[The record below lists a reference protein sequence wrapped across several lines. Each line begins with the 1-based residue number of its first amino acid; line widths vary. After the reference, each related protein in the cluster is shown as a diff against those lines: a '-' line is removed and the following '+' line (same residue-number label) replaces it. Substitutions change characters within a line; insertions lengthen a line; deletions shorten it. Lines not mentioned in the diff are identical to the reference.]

1 MVGTRLFSSVV
12 RENFHLFCRK
22 IGIDTADPTDCP
34 RIHDFRHRFA
44 VESLLRWYRNGED
57 IERRMPLLSTYLGHV
72 HVDDT
77 YWYLTV
83 CPELRGLAVNRFEQR
98 WEETDE

>member
-1 MVGTRLFSSVV
+1 
-12 RENFHLFCRK
+12 
-22 IGIDTADPTDCP
+22 
-34 RIHDFRHRFA
+34 
-44 VESLLRWYRNGED
+44 
-57 IERRMPLLSTYLGHV
+57 MPLLSTYLGHV